1 MSPFIERI
9 CSGGSPREQH
19 TMLHHMPNSWLVP
32 VTVGLFFLALCI
44 SPVYLHC
51 ARGFSS
57 NCNACL
63 ESHSLVYK
71 PSLAPHCSRVHL

>member
-32 VTVGLFFLALCI
+32 VTVGLFFLALLHLSSV
-44 SPVYLHC
+44 SPLC
-51 ARGFSS
+51 QR
-57 NCNACL
+57 L
-63 ESHSLVYK
+63 L
-71 PSLAPHCSRVHL
+71 L